1 MELLEN
7 FKIRICMAKANVS
20 GESSTGAR
28 SEGTFDENFMK
39 ETFHLPKFF
48 FFFDLV
54 EDVHGF
60 YGKLVVT
67 PKKIM
72 QLVKAEPADDTEG
85 ECLKFLKRYIRAL
98 DDGQLRKFQRL

>member
-1 MELLEN
+1 
-7 FKIRICMAKANVS
+7 
-20 GESSTGAR
+20 
-28 SEGTFDENFMK
+28 MK
-39 ETFHLPKFF
+39 ETFHLPNFF

-60 YGKLVVT
+60 YEKLVVT

-98 DDGQLRKFQRL
+98 DDGQLRKFLRL